1 MLMVMCMKDNGIMI
15 KHKEEELTNI
25 PMVPFTLEIGKK
37 TDKMAME
44 LKHGLITLNMKVIT
58 NLAKSMELVHLNGQ
72 MVLLT
77 LVNFSTTIFMEKECI
92 LGQTIGD
99 MKVSGVPI
107 KCMVKEPL
115 LGLMVESM

>member
-1 MLMVMCMKDNGIMI
+1 MVMFMKANGIMI
-15 KHKEEELTNI
+15 KHKEEELMNI
-25 PMVPFTLEIGKK
+25 PMVPFTLVIGKK
-37 TDKMAME
+37 TDRMAME
-44 LKHGLITLNMKVIT
+44 LKHGQITPNMKEIT
-58 NLAKSMELVHLNGQ
+58 SLAKNTALVLLNGL

-77 LVNFSTTIFMEKECI
+77 LVNFSITIFMEKECI

-107 KCMVKEPL
+107 KCMEKEPL